1 MMVYTGILTLLGMKF
16 LMREIERELHTITK
30 VVPRLIAME
39 FATLLVTARVE
50 QIPSAILKVGL
61 SLIIPLVKIV
71 KDESFLSAKIEPHDS
86 FNKRFRF
93 FVDNVFHELAG

>member
-16 LMREIERELHTITK
+16 LMREIESELATITK

-50 QIPSAILKVGL
+50 HMPRAILKVGL

-71 KDESFLSAKIEPHDS
+71 KDESF
-86 FNKRFRF
+86 
-93 FVDNVFHELAG
+93 